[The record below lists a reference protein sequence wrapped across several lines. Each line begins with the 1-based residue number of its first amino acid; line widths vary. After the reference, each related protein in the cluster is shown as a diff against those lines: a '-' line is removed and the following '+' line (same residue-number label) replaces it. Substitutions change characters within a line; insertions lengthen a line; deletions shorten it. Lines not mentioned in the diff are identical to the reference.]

1 MTEVKMSKAQERLTQ
16 SPIKAYIEE
25 FHGGSFCRSIVA
37 ELIIFLLRGLS
48 GACGLMLRRLF
59 YPIIFKKCRKP
70 IIGSYVSFKRGRQ
83 IRLGSL
89 VALDDF
95 SALEVKREG
104 SIEIG
109 DNVAIGKFTSI
120 VAKDCQIKLGIGSNI
135 GSHSRIASE
144 SGIEIG
150 KGVLVASFCYIGP
163 GNHLPDSS
171 GSYVSGSMDI
181 KGGVKIGDNCWI
193 ASHVVILDGVT
204 IGEGSVIGANS
215 FVTKNV
221 PPYSLVVGTPA
232 RILKSLRDITVDQ
245 KS

>member
-1 MTEVKMSKAQERLTQ
+1 MSKAQERLTK
-16 SPIKAYIEE
+16 SPFNAYLEE
-25 FHGGSFCRSIVA
+25 FHGGSFCTSTVA

-83 IRLGSL
+83 IKLGSL

-95 SALEVKREG
+95 SALEAKRKG

-171 GSYVSGSMDI
+171 GSYVTGQMDL

-215 FVTKNV
+215 FVTKDV
-221 PPYSLVVGTPA
+221 PPYSLVAGTPA
-232 RILKSLRDITVDQ
+232 RILKSLRDIPVDQ
-245 KS
+245 KSQ